1 MIEKFTNRV
10 YALPYEDGIT
20 KPALGLICGE
30 KYSLVVDGGQS
41 VEHAKE
47 FLREAHKLNI
57 SPLKYLTVTH
67 WHWDHVSGSE
77 TMNLTN
83 IINYRNQENM
93 EAVKNLIKSGEE
105 FDLDVLGKIM
115 YSTASRLRDQV
126 DGGLK
131 ILNGDIVFK
140 EKVEVDLGGIK
151 CIIENIGGDHSV
163 DSNLVYVTGE
173 KFMFL
178 GDSIYRDLG
187 KERKC
192 YHIEIVK
199 PLIEKIMKYDTD
211 YYLTAH
217 KPVYTRDEMK
227 AHLDSM
233 IEIGEFVSDRTDLK
247 KLTDEY
253 SEKKGRKTTAEERFL
268 IGSFVN
274 GNKNKKDSI

>member
-1 MIEKFTNRV
+1 MLEKYTNRV
-10 YALPYEDGIT
+10 YALPFEDGIT

-41 VEHAKE
+41 EEHAKE
-47 FLREAHKLNI
+47 FLREAYKLNI
-57 SPLKYLTVTH
+57 EPLKFLTVTH
-67 WHWDHVSGSE
+67 WHWDHISGSE
-77 TMNLTN
+77 TMNLIN
-83 IINYRNQENM
+83 VINYNTQDNM
-93 EAVKNLIKSGEE
+93 NKIKNLIKSGEE
-105 FDLDVLGKIM
+105 FNLDSLGKVM
-115 YSTASRLRDQV
+115 YSTTSRLRDQV
-126 DGGLK
+126 TNGLK
-131 ILNGDIVFK
+131 LLNGDIVFK

-151 CIIENIGGDHSV
+151 CVIENIGGDHSL

-178 GDSIYRDLG
+178 GDSIYRDLD

-192 YHIEIVK
+192 YHIDIMK

-217 KPVYTRDEMK
+217 KPVYTREEMK
-227 AHLDSM
+227 QHFDSL
-233 IEIGEFVSDRTDLK
+233 IEIGEFVDKRVDLK

-253 SEKKGRKTTAEERFL
+253 GEKKGRKTFAEERFL

-274 GNKNKKDSI
+274 GNKNKSDSL